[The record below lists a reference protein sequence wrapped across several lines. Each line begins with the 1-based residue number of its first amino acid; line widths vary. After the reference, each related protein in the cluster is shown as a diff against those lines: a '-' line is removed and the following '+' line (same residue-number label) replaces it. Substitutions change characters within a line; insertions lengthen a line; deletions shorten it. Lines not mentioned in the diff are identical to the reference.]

1 MLDLKRRA
9 ALVILAA
16 LMIALIVS
24 VGSSGA
30 ETSASTCPA
39 TAAPSSASTTPVTT
53 SPAASVAPAPDEA
66 LVCVGAQA
74 ITGATYSHWLAI
86 AKKFET
92 PTAKGRHAATATE
105 DQSEVLQ
112 FLISADWVRGEAASK
127 GISVSAAEVKK
138 TFDRIRRQEFPKRR
152 EYEKFLRHS
161 GQTVTDLMFRVEQNL
176 LSERIQKSVTA
187 GHHSQTSKLRALS
200 QFVKAFKLKWQ
211 AQTYC
216 ASEYAV
222 ADCGH
227 VQATV

>member
-1 MLDLKRRA
+1 VA
-9 ALVILAA
+9 TSPTA
-16 LMIALIVS
+16 IV
-24 VGSSGA
+24 
-30 ETSASTCPA
+30 
-39 TAAPSSASTTPVTT
+39 APS
-53 SPAASVAPAPDEA
+53 PAEA

-92 PTAKGRHAATATE
+92 TAAKGRHVATATE

-138 TFDRIRRQEFPKRR
+138 TFDRIRRQQFPKRG
-152 EYEKFLRHS
+152 EFEKFLAKS
-161 GQTVTDLMFRVEQNL
+161 GQSVADLLFRVEQNI
-176 LSERIQKSVTA
+176 LSKRIQKRVTA
-187 GHHSQTSKLRALS
+187 GHHGQSSQIQALTR
-200 QFVKAFKLKWQ
+200 FVKAFKLKWQ